1 MTKFSRIIK
10 GFNANNFPT
19 FYEHFGY
26 QYSCFFSLC
35 WYVFTFIIH
44 ISYTSGLLG
53 RQKLNGML
61 YTPYKPSVYVLIH
74 YHSSL
79 SNIPPNSKD
88 KETYGADW
96 NSFIGARQKIEKA
109 AVWCV
114 DQLYIHTH
122 SFRHTQTDT
131 HSYTQ
136 DTRTPRRAAVQAK
149 GPEREDEKTVYSVH
163 ERNQLPP

>member
-79 SNIPPNSKD
+79 SNTPPNSKD

-114 DQLYIHTH
+114 DQLYTHTHTH
-122 SFRHTQTDT
+122 SDIHIDRHTFIHTGHT
-131 HSYTQ
+131 HTQ
-136 DTRTPRRAAVQAK
+136 AGRSA
-149 GPEREDEKTVYSVH
+149 S
-163 ERNQLPP
+163 